1 MAPQPQLFFEDIAVG
16 TRFSAKPHRLSTEDF
31 NAFAQ
36 LTGDAHPIHYDAVFA
51 ATTIFKR
58 PVAHGLLLTGFMALG
73 ATDFSERVRE
83 SMVAFAGQQ
92 TKFLKPAFVDD
103 VIVPEHQ
110 VAEKTDMSGK
120 PHGKIRNTIRLMRG
134 SDILLEGHQEYF
146 IRKREPG

>member
-36 LTGDAHPIHYDAVFA
+36 LTGDAHPIHYDAAFA

-92 TKFLKPAFVDD
+92 TKFLKPAFIDD

-110 VAEKTDMSGK
+110 V
-120 PHGKIRNTIRLMRG
+120 
-134 SDILLEGHQEYF
+134 
-146 IRKREPG
+146 

>member
-1 MAPQPQLFFEDIAVG
+1 
-16 TRFSAKPHRLSTEDF
+16 
-31 NAFAQ
+31 
-36 LTGDAHPIHYDAVFA
+36 
-51 ATTIFKR
+51 
-58 PVAHGLLLTGFMALG
+58 
-73 ATDFSERVRE
+73 
-83 SMVAFAGQQ
+83 
-92 TKFLKPAFVDD
+92 